1 MAMRELAKKRLN
13 ENLKQSVKY
22 LTLVFND
29 FFILAL
35 IFLVGALMFWYAEA
49 MKTMPTN
56 LGFYKP
62 LTGFIL
68 WLPLLTGRFV
78 TLIKE
83 ADMQFLFTQDEQM
96 DEYLKPMHRYSLV
109 LPAILEI
116 LLAGVVFPF
125 ATVKAGISV
134 WNYILLL
141 LAMLFIKDTELE
153 IEKSNL
159 YFGKKLS
166 FGLVSLV
173 ALLIAI
179 LSAYYPMVGLALGVV
194 GTILFAPNFKPSF
207 GDKMNK
213 KLLFDWR
220 YAVESEKARKDR
232 VYSVFS
238 MFTDVEEKQV
248 SIKRRK
254 YLDFLLPKS
263 IAKENPNLFLY
274 RRSLLRNPEYLNL
287 LVRMTVFA
295 ILISWLVQD
304 WRWALGLSCL
314 VIFLTVYQLLPMATE
329 FDRNFMYRVYPIE
342 RQDRGK
348 DLVKVLTL
356 GLLIQWVLI
365 SIFWL
370 LLLPI
375 NVNLFEAIGILL
387 VFTALVVATYLPNR
401 VRKMNQKNF
410 GIR

>member
-1 MAMRELAKKRLN
+1 MRELAKKRLN
-13 ENLKQSVKY
+13 ENLKQSIKY

-56 LGFYKP
+56 LWFYRP
-62 LTGFIL
+62 LVGFIL
-68 WLPLLTGRFV
+68 WLPLLTGRLV

-96 DEYLKPMHRYSLV
+96 NEYLKPMLRYSLV
-109 LPAILEI
+109 LPFILEI

-125 ATVKAGISV
+125 ATVKAGMNV
-134 WNYILLL
+134 FGYLLL
-141 LAMLFIKDTELE
+141 VISMLLFKGAELE
-153 IEKSNL
+153 AEENNL
-159 YFGKKLS
+159 FFGQKVKFS
-166 FGLVSLV
+166 IISLV
-173 ALLIAI
+173 ALVLAI
-179 LSAYYPMVGLALGVV
+179 ISAYYSYVGVVAGILGVV
-194 GTILFAPNFKPSF
+194 LMPRFAE
-207 GDKMNK
+207 

-220 YAVESEKARKDR
+220 YAVESEERRKDR

-238 MFTDVEEKQV
+238 MFTDVAEKQV

-295 ILISWLVQD
+295 GLISWLVQD
-304 WRWALGLSCL
+304 WRWSLGLSCL

-342 RQDRGK
+342 RKDRGK

-356 GLLIQWVLI
+356 GLFIQWLII

-370 LLLPI
+370 IVLPI
-375 NVNLFEAIGILL
+375 NINLLEAMVILL
-387 VFTALVVATYLPNR
+387 VFTALITAVYLPSR

>member
-1 MAMRELAKKRLN
+1 MRELAKKRLN

-56 LGFYKP
+56 LWFYRP
-62 LTGFIL
+62 LVGFIL
-68 WLPLLTGRFV
+68 WLPLLTGRLV

-96 DEYLKPMHRYSLV
+96 NEYLKPMYRYSLV
-109 LPAILEI
+109 LPFILEV
-116 LLAGVVFPF
+116 LLAGIVFPF
-125 ATVKAGISV
+125 ATIKAGINV
-134 WNYILLL
+134 FAYLLL
-141 LAMLFIKDTELE
+141 VVAMLLIKGIELE
-153 IEKSNL
+153 VEKSNL
-159 YFGKKLS
+159 YFGKKISLATLS
-166 FGLVSLV
+166 
-173 ALLIAI
+173 LIALVLAI
-179 LSAYYPMVGLALGVV
+179 ISAYYAYIGIVAGIIGIFFVTRLANEL
-194 GTILFAPNFKPSF
+194 I
-207 GDKMNK
+207 
-213 KLLFDWR
+213 FDWR
-220 YAVESEKARKDR
+220 YAVESEKVRKDR

-295 ILISWLVQD
+295 GLISWLVQD
-304 WRWALGLSCL
+304 WHWSLGLSCL

-342 RQDRGK
+342 RKNRGK
-348 DLVKVLTL
+348 DLVKVLTF
-356 GLLIQWVLI
+356 GLFIQWLII

-370 LLLPI
+370 IVLPI
-375 NVNLFEAIGILL
+375 NINLLEAMIILL
-387 VFTALVVATYLPNR
+387 AFTVLITAVYLPSR
-401 VRKMNQKNF
+401 LKKMNQKNF

>member
-1 MAMRELAKKRLN
+1 
-13 ENLKQSVKY
+13 
-22 LTLVFND
+22 
-29 FFILAL
+29 
-35 IFLVGALMFWYAEA
+35 MFWYAEA

-56 LGFYKP
+56 LWFYKP

-96 DEYLKPMHRYSLV
+96 DEYLSPMHRYSLV
-109 LPAILEI
+109 LPFILEI
-116 LLAGVVFPF
+116 LLAGIVFPF

-134 WNYILLL
+134 WNYILLV

-356 GLLIQWVLI
+356 GLLLQWVLI